1 MQLSECRALLTGA
14 SGGIGQAL
22 VERLCA
28 GGARLLLAG
37 RDGEA
42 LDESARRHPGQ
53 VMRVC
58 ADLRLREGREAI
70 VDAAR
75 QLDGLNCVVH
85 AAGVSEFRML
95 EQQEEDAIA
104 AMISLN
110 VTATLQLTCRL
121 LPLLRE
127 APRAL
132 IVTVGSIFGSIGY
145 PGFATYCAS
154 KFAVRGFSEALRR
167 ELADSRIRV
176 LYVAPRST
184 RTPMNGAS
192 VIALNE
198 QLRMAMDD
206 PGIVASRIAESIRHE
221 REELYIGWPEKL
233 FVRINGLLPRTVD
246 QALRSNL
253 PVVRRLANH
262 DR

>member
-37 RDGEA
+37 RQGEA
-42 LDESARRHPGQ
+42 LEASVRQHPGQ
-53 VMRVC
+53 VTSVC
-58 ADLRLREGREAI
+58 ADLRLREGREA
-70 VDAAR
+70 VVAAAR
-75 QLDGLNCVVH
+75 RLDGLNCIVH

-95 EQQEEDAIA
+95 EQQDEDAIA

-127 APRAL
+127 APNAL
-132 IVTVGSIFGSIGY
+132 IVNLGSIFGSIGY

-184 RTPMNGAS
+184 RTSMNRNS
-192 VIALNE
+192 VVAMNE
-198 QLRMAMDD
+198 QLRVAMDD
-206 PGIVASRIAESIRHE
+206 PRIVAAQIAESIRRE

-233 FVRINGLLPRTVD
+233 FVRINGVLPRAVD
-246 QALRSNL
+246 QALRRKL
-253 PVVRRLANH
+253 PVVQHFAHH
-262 DR
+262 DH